1 MAWLIRIALQRPYTF
16 VVLGIL
22 ILLIGPLAI
31 LRTPIDIF
39 PGINLPVISVVWTY
53 NGMPPD
59 EMSDRIVT
67 YFERQ
72 MTTTVNDIEHIES
85 QSLSGVGV
93 IKVFFQPDV
102 NVNAALA
109 QVTAIAQVVL
119 KRLPPGITP
128 PQIISYNA
136 SSVPVLQLALTS
148 KTMTDQQLF
157 DLSNNFIRPQLAQVE
172 GAAIPSPYGGK
183 NRQVIVDLDP
193 NALRSKNLSPQD
205 VTSAILAQNLI
216 LPSGTQ
222 KIGTFEYNVKLNG
235 SPKELDDL
243 NNLPI
248 KAVDGSVI
256 TLRDVA
262 HVRDGYSPQ
271 QNLVLVD
278 GQRSVL
284 TTIQK
289 NGNASTLDI
298 VDHVKSLIPT
308 IKAGAP
314 PGLNLDTL
322 IDQSIFVKAAVSGV
336 IREGVIAA
344 VLASLMILLFLGS
357 WRSSLIIAISI
368 PLSILSSIVALSAIG
383 QTINVMTLGGLALAV
398 GILVDNATVT
408 IESINWHL
416 EQGKDVARSVFDGAA
431 QIATPTLVSTLAICI
446 VFVPMFFLTG
456 VARYL
461 FVPMAEAVVFAMIAS
476 FFLSLTLVL
485 TVARYWLKPH
495 VDPHAA
501 TAHPL
506 EDAMREDPTQ
516 HMAAGKGNILARF
529 QRGFERRFE
538 ATRETYR
545 DLLDMALEHRR
556 VFVMGFLGCVLVSLL
571 LMPWLG
577 ENFFPSI
584 DAGQIKLH
592 VRAQTGTRIEETA
605 RLATEVEKTIRQI
618 IPADELKSVVDNI
631 GLPVSGINIAYSNSA
646 PIGSAD
652 TDILISLNPDHQ
664 PSARYISQLRS
675 RLPREF
681 PGASFAFLPAD
692 IVSQIL
698 NFGLP
703 APIDVQVIGFKREE
717 NREYAQKILSRI
729 RRIPG
734 ISDLRIQQAFDQ
746 PELHVDVDRAR
757 AQEMGLS
764 ERDVANNVLVSL
776 SGSAQ
781 TAPTFWVNPKNHVSY
796 PLIVQTPQYRLDTLS
811 MLENIP
817 VTSPDATHHQILGGL
832 ATISRGQGEGVVSH
846 YDVQPT
852 IDIYGAVQ
860 DRDLGAVAH
869 DIQGILKD
877 TASQVPPGSTIALR
891 GQVQTMQESYS
902 SLLFGLGGAIALI
915 YLLIVVNFQS
925 WLDPFVIIS
934 ALPAAIAGIVW
945 ILFLTGTSLSVPA
958 LTGAIMCMGVAT
970 ANSILVVSFAR
981 ERLAQGADALTAAM
995 DAGSIRFRPVLM
1007 TALAMIIG
1015 MAPMAFSLGEGG
1027 EQNAPLGRAVIGGLI
1042 FATLATLFFVPA
1054 IFAVVHMRRNAP
1066 QANPPARNFDADLSA
1081 PGQQAPTT

>member
-1 MAWLIRIALQRPYTF
+1 MKSLIRIALERPYTF
-16 VVLGIL
+16 IVLGIL
-22 ILLIGPLAI
+22 IALIGPLTI
-31 LRTPIDIF
+31 LRTPVDIF
-39 PGINLPVISVVWTY
+39 PAINLPVISVVWTY

-59 EMSDRIVT
+59 EMSDRIIT

-72 MTTTVNDIEHIES
+72 MTTTVNDIEHVES
-85 QSLSGVGV
+85 QSLPGVGV

-102 NVNAALA
+102 NINAALA
-109 QVTAIAQVVL
+109 QMTAIAQTVL

-128 PQIISYNA
+128 PQILSYNA
-136 SSVPVLQLALTS
+136 SSVPILQLSLTS
-148 KTMTDQQLF
+148 RSLTDQQLF

-183 NRQVIVDLDP
+183 NRQVVVDLDP
-193 NALRSKNLSPQD
+193 NALRAKNLSPAD
-205 VTSAILAQNLI
+205 VTTAILAQNLI
-216 LPSGTQ
+216 LPSGTE
-222 KIGTFEYNVKLNG
+222 KIGAYEYNVRLNG
-235 SPKELDDL
+235 SPKQLDAL
-243 NNLPI
+243 NDLPI
-248 KAVDGSVI
+248 KAINGTLI

-271 QNLVLVD
+271 QNLVLVN

-298 VDHVKSLIPT
+298 VDHVKALLPR

-314 PGLNLDTL
+314 EGLNLGTL

-336 IREGVIAA
+336 IREGVMAA
-344 VLASLMILLFLGS
+344 ALASLMILLFLGS

-368 PLSILSSIVALSAIG
+368 PLSILCSIAALSAIG
-383 QTINVMTLGGLALAV
+383 ETINVMTLGGLALAV

-416 EQGKDVARSVFDGAA
+416 EQGKTVPAAILAGAG
-431 QIATPTLVSTLAICI
+431 QIAMPTLVSTLAICI

-461 FVPMAEAVVFAMIAS
+461 FVPMAEAVVFAMLAS
-476 FFLSLTLVL
+476 LFLSLTLVL
-485 TVARYWLKPH
+485 TVAKFGLRSH
-495 VDPHAA
+495 VDPHPP

-516 HMAAGKGNILARF
+516 HMAAGRGHVLSRF
-529 QRGFERRFE
+529 QRRFELGFETVRDN
-538 ATRETYR
+538 YR
-545 DLLDMALEHRR
+545 VLLASAMAQRGW
-556 VFVMGFLGCVLVSLL
+556 FVAGFLACALVSLL
-571 LMPWLG
+571 LLPWLG
-577 ENFFPSI
+577 QNFFPSI

-592 VRAQTGTRIEETA
+592 MRAHTGTRIEETA
-605 RLATEVEKTIRQI
+605 RLATQVEKVIRDVV
-618 IPADELKSVVDNI
+618 PADELKSVVDNI

-646 PIGSAD
+646 PIGPAD
-652 TDILISLNPDHQ
+652 ADILISLNADHH
-664 PSARYISQLRS
+664 PSESYMAALRE

-681 PGASFAFLPAD
+681 PSATFSFLPAD

-703 APIDVQVIGFKREE
+703 APIDIQISGFKRDE
-717 NREYAQKILSRI
+717 NRQYAQALLAKIRHV
-729 RRIPG
+729 PG
-734 ISDLRIQQAFDQ
+734 IGDLRIQQAFDQ
-746 PELHVDVDRAR
+746 PELHVDVDRLR
-757 AQEMGLS
+757 AQQLGLS
-764 ERDVANNVLVSL
+764 ERDVATNVLVSL

-796 PLIVQTPQYRLDTLS
+796 PVIVQTPQYRLDSLS
-811 MLENIP
+811 TLENIP
-817 VTSPDATHHQILGGL
+817 ITSTDNKQHQILGGL
-832 ATISRGQGEGVVSH
+832 ATITRGQGNGVVSH

-852 IDIYGAVQ
+852 IDIYGSAQ

-869 DIQGILKD
+869 DIQRVLD
-877 TASQVPPGSTIALR
+877 ATQQQVPPGSTVTMR
-891 GQVQTMQESYS
+891 GQVQTMRESYS
-902 SLLFGLGGAIALI
+902 SLSFGLFGAIVLI

-925 WLDPFVIIS
+925 WLDPFVIIA

-945 ILFLTGTSLSVPA
+945 MLFLTGTTLSVPA

-981 ERLAQGADALTAAM
+981 ERLAQGVDAVTAALE
-995 DAGSIRFRPVLM
+995 AGYIRFRPVLM
-1007 TALAMIIG
+1007 TALAMLIG

-1042 FATLATLFFVPA
+1042 CATIATLFFVPA
-1054 IFAVVHMRRNAP
+1054 VFALVHSRDTSSSNASSNEHP
-1066 QANPPARNFDADLSA
+1066 EPPDAAAGLPA
-1081 PGQQAPTT
+1081 